1 MAKPTVAILGASS
14 DRTKFGNKSLRAHL
28 HGGYE
33 VYPVNPK
40 ADRIEGLASYAS
52 LAAVPANQLDRIS
65 VYLPPAVGLRVLP
78 EIAAAQAREVWFNPG
93 SATPELLQRAR
104 ALGVNAIASCSIV
117 DLGLSPSEFP
127 DN

>member
-14 DRTKFGNKSLRAHL
+14 DRAKFGNKSLRAHL

-33 VYPVNPK
+33 VYAVNPK

-65 VYLPPAVGLRVLP
+65 VYLPPAVGLSVLP
-78 EIAAAQAREVWFNPG
+78 EIAATQAREVWFNPG

-104 ALGVNAIASCSIV
+104 ALGVNAIAGCSIV

-127 DN
+127 DS

>member
-14 DRTKFGNKSLRAHL
+14 DRAKFGNKSLRAHL

-65 VYLPPAVGLRVLP
+65 VYLPPAVGLSVLP
-78 EIAAAQAREVWFNPG
+78 EIAATQAREVWFNPG
-93 SATPELLQRAR
+93 SATPELLERAR
-104 ALGVNAIASCSIV
+104 ALGVNAIAGCSIV
-117 DLGLSPSEFP
+117 DLGLSPSDFP